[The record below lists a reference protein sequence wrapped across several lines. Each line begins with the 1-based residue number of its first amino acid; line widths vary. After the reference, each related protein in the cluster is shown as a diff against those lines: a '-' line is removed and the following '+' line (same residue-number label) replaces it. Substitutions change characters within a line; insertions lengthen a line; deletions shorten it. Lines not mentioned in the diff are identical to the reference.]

1 MGEKKN
7 WKQISFIFVVF
18 RKCTQGCVCWFC
30 ANVWSPNSSRIF
42 SESIWM
48 GTLRRGGILFFLPC
62 WEVNIIHV
70 DEPKCH
76 EYLHK
81 IQKTQEHSTAHQF
94 PRCFFVKTALSIL
107 ASLSLFISMG
117 VFILIFFEG
126 TFPLQTIHDFWVSR
140 KHGSVEKKT
149 NTEVPGIS
157 TQDPRG
163 ALPGALRIFAFLF
176 FLLKQPEVHLH
187 SWSIFLPAILVYQS
201 IPSHKQTCSPPK
213 SGWLEY

>member
-1 MGEKKN
+1 
-7 WKQISFIFVVF
+7 
-18 RKCTQGCVCWFC
+18 
-30 ANVWSPNSSRIF
+30 
-42 SESIWM
+42 M

-140 KHGSVEKKT
+140 KHGSVEKKNKHRGTWYFNSRPTRRSSRRSSHFCLSFFSVETARSTSSFMVHFPASYISLPEHTLPQT
-149 NTEVPGIS
+149 NM
-157 TQDPRG
+157 
-163 ALPGALRIFAFLF
+163 FA
-176 FLLKQPEVHLH
+176 PEKWMVG
-187 SWSIFLPAILVYQS
+187 ILVLLIFSFGGWPIFSGATVDGQN
-201 IPSHKQTCSPPK
+201 PAPPMMMIIK
-213 SGWLEY
+213 LFIGF